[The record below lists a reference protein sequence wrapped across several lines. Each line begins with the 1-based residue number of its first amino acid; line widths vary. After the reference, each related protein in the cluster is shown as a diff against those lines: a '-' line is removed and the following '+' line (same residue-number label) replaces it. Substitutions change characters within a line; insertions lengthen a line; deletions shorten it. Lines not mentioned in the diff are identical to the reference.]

1 MNSDEVHE
9 RGETL
14 EGSPDR
20 LAYDS
25 WSMHY
30 VSKNILSPHRNSGM
44 CPVNSLSFKYIMS
57 VLNNI
62 GVFLCKI
69 AQVKTVV

>member
-1 MNSDEVHE
+1 M
-9 RGETL
+9 RGGKLWRAAQTDWL
-14 EGSPDR
+14 MTV
-20 LAYDS
+20 

-44 CPVNSLSFKYIMS
+44 SPVNSLSFKYIMS

-62 GVFLCKI
+62 GVFLRKI